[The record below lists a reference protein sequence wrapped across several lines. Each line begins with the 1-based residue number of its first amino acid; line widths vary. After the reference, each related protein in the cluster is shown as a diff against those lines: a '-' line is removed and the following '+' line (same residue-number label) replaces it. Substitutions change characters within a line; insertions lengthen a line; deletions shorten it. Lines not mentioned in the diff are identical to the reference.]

1 MGELRRRTVCL
12 GLPLD
17 SHVARQGRGSRGFG
31 GAVGRDSEAPRA
43 LEENE
48 HKAAPSRGPEP
59 GFVEGGGLRAG
70 GAMRP

>member
-17 SHVARQGRGSRGFG
+17 SHVARQGREGRGHG

-43 LEENE
+43 LEETSTKQLLLGDQNQDLWKE
-48 HKAAPSRGPEP
+48 VGCGLEGP
-59 GFVEGGGLRAG
+59 
-70 GAMRP
+70 